1 MTSRVPTHSRY
12 KEWISVLG
20 YSRNDLSFSRQL
32 SAPLTP
38 SLLRTGPVHLPSL
51 GFLPCPVRC
60 LASPLT
66 RGQSRCPL
74 NSIFHPL
81 MLLLS
86 SCLFYLEREV
96 KTSSSVMLPSFSYFI
111 PLDILSLTGQNL
123 KLKLNHSKAPTK
135 ERVLFQECIPKST
148 FFVNPT
154 KLALVSN

>member
-1 MTSRVPTHSRY
+1 MKSRVLTHSRY
-12 KEWISVLG
+12 KEWISAPG
-20 YSRNDLSFSRQL
+20 HSRNDLSFSRQR

-38 SLLRTGPVHLPSL
+38 SLLQTGPVHLPSL
-51 GFLPCPVRC
+51 GFLPRPVRC

-74 NSIFHPL
+74 NSIFYPL

-86 SCLFYLEREV
+86 SCLFYLFHLFFSNASLFLLLCPSRHPLPNWSKF
-96 KTSSSVMLPSFSYFI
+96 KTKIKSQQGPYKGKSSVR
-111 PLDILSLTGQNL
+111 
-123 KLKLNHSKAPTK
+123 
-135 ERVLFQECIPKST
+135 ERVPKST